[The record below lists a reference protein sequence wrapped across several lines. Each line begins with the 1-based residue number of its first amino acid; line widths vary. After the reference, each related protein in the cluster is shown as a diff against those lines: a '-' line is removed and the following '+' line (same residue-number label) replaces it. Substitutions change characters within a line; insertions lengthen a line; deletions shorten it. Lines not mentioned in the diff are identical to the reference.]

1 MDKGMSW
8 RSAAIALLGLTTVML
23 VLPACTSKTLRSGQD
38 ALRQGNLKSAEQ
50 KLEAYAKENK
60 DTKNTVI
67 AYLEAGHI
75 RRLREKYPPSN
86 EAFAHAEDRI
96 EAMDRQAEF
105 RVSKEGAAALTNLN
119 ALPYRAR
126 NYDRIMMSTYRALN
140 YLQMQDIEAAR
151 VELQKV
157 YEWQKLAVQRNA
169 ERIEEVK
176 QAAESAKEKQEEKG
190 EESYDVDR
198 ARNDEKF
205 QKSLDEKYG
214 DLDQFEPYSKYVNPF
229 SEWLRG
235 IYYLSLPA
243 DQGDIG
249 TGKTAIER
257 AYGMEGDNPY
267 LRQDLQ
273 LAENRKGG
281 AKFPPLTYVVFCTG
295 DAPDRGQIRIDIPL
309 FLVNNEVD
317 YVGVNFPRLI
327 ENETYVNH
335 LNVHGGGETYKT
347 ATLADMDSIV
357 AHEFKQNL
365 PVIITK
371 TLIGAGT
378 KAASAYGLNKA
389 TEGNAVANVVTRVA
403 TTAYQVGMNQADLR
417 AWTTLPKQI
426 QYARLKTPE
435 SGQLTLTT
443 PSGPSTTVS
452 VQPGEVNVVT
462 VKSYAPGKPLD
473 VNKFLLERNADV
485 PSQPAD
491 NTAAASAASDR

>member
-1 MDKGMSW
+1 MKGKVLSL
-8 RSAAIALLGLTTVML
+8 RQAAPFLLLMML
-23 VLPACTSKTLRSGQD
+23 VALPACTSKTLRSGQE
-38 ALRQGNLKSAEQ
+38 ALRQGRLKSAEK

-75 RRLREKYPPSN
+75 RRLREKYKPSN

-96 EAMDRQAEF
+96 ELMDKQAEF

-126 NYDRIMMSTYRALN
+126 NYDRIMMSSYRALN
-140 YLQMQDIEAAR
+140 YLQMHEVDAAR

-169 ERIEEVK
+169 ERIEEAK
-176 QAAESAKEKQEEKG
+176 QAAKDAKEKQQEKG
-190 EESYDVDR
+190 EESYDVER
-198 ARNDEKF
+198 ARNNEKF
-205 QKSLDEKYG
+205 QKSLDKKYG
-214 DLDQFEPYSKYVNPF
+214 HLDQFEPYSKYVNPF
-229 SEWLRG
+229 AEWLRG

-243 DQGDIG
+243 DQADIG
-249 TGKTAIER
+249 TGKTAMER

-267 LRQDLQ
+267 LKQDLQ

-281 AKFPPLTYVVFCTG
+281 AKFPDLTYVVFCTG

-309 FLVNNEVD
+309 FLLNDSVD
-317 YVGVNFPRLI
+317 YIGVNFPRLI
-327 ENETYVNH
+327 ENENYVET
-335 LNVHGGGETYKT
+335 LNVHAAGESYET
-347 ATLADMDSIV
+347 AVLADIDSMI
-357 AHEFKQNL
+357 AHEFKKNL

-378 KAASAYGLNKA
+378 KAAIAYGLNKA
-389 TEGNAVANVVTRVA
+389 TESNAVANIVTRVA

-452 VQPGEVNVVT
+452 VEPGQANVVM

-473 VNKFLLERNADV
+473 TSQFVLEHHIDEKS
-485 PSQPAD
+485 P
-491 NTAAASAASDR
+491 ASDKPATARAAGN